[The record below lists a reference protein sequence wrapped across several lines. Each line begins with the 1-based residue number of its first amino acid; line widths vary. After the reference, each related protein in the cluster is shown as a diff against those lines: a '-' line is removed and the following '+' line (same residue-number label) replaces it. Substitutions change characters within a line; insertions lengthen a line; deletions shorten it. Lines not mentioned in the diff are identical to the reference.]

1 MWYFIFSL
9 LFIILMG
16 GLYYY
21 FKVKTPKRYMYDQ
34 KLNKIS
40 EDQLLRELRILRK
53 QLLKV
58 ESKKMRE
65 DIMKKIDSITK
76 FYN

>member
-1 MWYFIFSL
+1 MVFYF
-9 LFIILMG
+9 LFIIYYING
-16 GLYYY
+16 GIILL
-21 FKVKTPKRYMYDQ
+21 FKVKINKRYMYDQ

-58 ESKKMRE
+58 DE
-65 DIMKKIDSITK
+65 
-76 FYN
+76 